1 MSQFQVTPTMKFCQQ
16 NQSSWMDKRGNEGPS
31 VKSLNLQMWAG
42 CHQQSEHHLLGILG
56 SLYCCAFASFLQ
68 WWLTSD
74 WYIILQWETEIILIL
89 IAQLT
94 YSQLKTCFCIQ
105 SSIYY
110 FLPATKRATFTFNFC
125 FYKQNSSNAFFF
137 LSVIDTQLNRSSH
150 LALHHLLNP
159 RKLLLTAHWN
169 RGRVRVLIQFRAI
182 GHYNSL
188 KEYSC
193 APSAA
198 HCSVQHAGRQRL
210 TAQLWRRNAVTWDRN
225 PALPENA
232 VCSWMFTQS
241 RQTFSTWLFPGTHQ
255 MASCH
260 GRSQNFVSLLPRT
273 KGLNQPLVQVL
284 KSRVCSFSNL
294 KQSGFQ
300 GALVSSHT
308 L

>member
-1 MSQFQVTPTMKFCQQ
+1 M
-16 NQSSWMDKRGNEGPS
+16 
-31 VKSLNLQMWAG
+31 
-42 CHQQSEHHLLGILG
+42 
-56 SLYCCAFASFLQ
+56 FL
-68 WWLTSD
+68 
-74 WYIILQWETEIILIL
+74 
-89 IAQLT
+89 
-94 YSQLKTCFCIQ
+94 
-105 SSIYY
+105 
-110 FLPATKRATFTFNFC
+110 

-137 LSVIDTQLNRSSH
+137 LDTRLNRSSH

-169 RGRVRVLIQFRAI
+169 RGRLRVLIQFRAI

-193 APSAA
+193 APRAA
-198 HCSVQHAGRQRL
+198 HCSVQ
-210 TAQLWRRNAVTWDRN
+210 QLEGSSSLHSCGEGMQWLRT
-225 PALPENA
+225 E
-232 VCSWMFTQS
+232 TQS

-260 GRSQNFVSLLPRT
+260 SRSQNFVSLLPRT